1 MATPVVLRTTI
12 APAHQARL
20 ASVLDR
26 LAKQRVIERLWD
38 KNASLWSDDPTV
50 QKAIRNRLGW
60 LSIASVMEGR
70 VEEILG
76 EATRV
81 KDAGLTQV
89 LLLGMGGSSLF
100 AEVCRFTFGV
110 APGWLDLT
118 VLDSTDPHAITTAAQ
133 QAPLARTLIIVSS
146 KSGATTESNTLGD
159 YFYDQFRTL
168 TNERAG
174 EHCLAITDAG
184 TPLETLAAQRGFR
197 RAFVHG
203 PTTGQDVGGRFSAL
217 TCFGL
222 VPAALM
228 GVDIRRLLAR
238 AQEMLAG
245 CAPAIPLADNP
256 AAQLGACLGEAA
268 ASGRDKITLLC
279 AKPLAR
285 FGVWV
290 EQLVAESTGKS
301 GQGLI
306 PIDGEPLRDP
316 AAYGADRLFVELQL
330 ATEPD
335 AALTKAAEALI
346 TAGFPVVRLQWRDRY
361 DLGAEVLRWFLATA
375 VAAWLM
381 QINPFDEPNVQES
394 KDRTNALLAQYARE
408 GTLPDEPPLFTDQGI
423 QVYGDPDHAAGRSL
437 DGALQRWLKQIR
449 PGDYVAV
456 ASFLPRTPALDEA
469 AEALRRRLA
478 EATGA
483 AVTLGFGPRYLHST
497 GQLHKGGPA
506 RVVLLFLTA
515 EDAMDVTIPGKPYP
529 FSVLKRAQALGDY
542 QALRERR
549 RRLLRLHLGQTPD
562 AGLDRLL
569 NLLQP
574 RPQAQRSSA
583 VGR

>member
-1 MATPVVLRTTI
+1 MTNPTTLTTSVCG
-12 APAHQARL
+12 PLQARV
-20 ASVLDR
+20 APVLDR
-26 LAKQRVIERLWD
+26 LAKQRVVERIWD
-38 KNASLWSDDPTV
+38 KDAGLWSQDPTV
-50 QKAIRNRLGW
+50 QRAIRNRLGW
-60 LSIASVMEGR
+60 LSIAPVMEAR

-76 EATRV
+76 EATRI
-81 KDAGLTQV
+81 KDAGFTRA

-100 AEVCRFTFGV
+100 ADVCRYTFGV
-110 APGWLDLT
+110 APGWLDLA
-118 VLDSTDPHAITTAAQ
+118 VLDSTDPRAITDAAQ
-133 QAPLARTLIIVSS
+133 QASLARTLIIVSS
-146 KSGATTESNTLGD
+146 KSGATTESHTLGD
-159 YFYDQFRTL
+159 YFYGQFRAL

-174 EHCLAITDAG
+174 DHCLAITDAG

-245 CAPAIPLADNP
+245 CAPTIPLANNP

-306 PIDGEPLRDP
+306 PIDGEPLQDA
-316 AAYGADRLFVELQL
+316 AAYGSDRLFVELQL

-335 AALTKAAEALI
+335 AALAGAVEALI
-346 TAGFPVVRLQWRDRY
+346 KAGLPVVQLQWRDRD
-361 DLGAEVLRWFLATA
+361 DLGAEVIRWFVATA
-375 VAAWLM
+375 VAGWLM

-394 KDRTNALLAQYARE
+394 KDRTNALLARYARE
-408 GTLPDEPPLFTDQGI
+408 GGLADEPPLFTDQLI
-423 QVYGDPDHAAGRSL
+423 HVYGDPAQTAGRSL
-437 DGALQRWLKQIR
+437 DEALQHWLKQIG

-469 AEALRRRLA
+469 AQVLRRRLA
-478 EATGA
+478 QVTGA
-483 AVTLGFGPRYLHST
+483 ATMLGFGPRYLHST
-497 GQLHKGGPA
+497 GQLHKGGPD

-515 EDAMDVTIPGKPYP
+515 EDALDVTIPGKPYP
-529 FSVLKRAQALGDY
+529 FGVLKQAQALGDY
-542 QALRERR
+542 QALRERHR
-549 RRLLRLHLGQTPD
+549 RMLRLHLGQAPD
-562 AGLDRLL
+562 AGLARLL
-569 NLLQP
+569 SLLQP
-574 RPQAQRSSA
+574 RPQTQRPSA
-583 VGR
+583 ASR

>member
-1 MATPVVLRTTI
+1 MTTPVVLRTTI

-38 KNASLWSDDPTV
+38 KDAGLWSDQPDV
-50 QKAIRNRLGW
+50 QRAIRNRLGW
-60 LSIASVMEGR
+60 LSIASVMEAR

-76 EATRV
+76 EATRI
-81 KDAGLTQV
+81 KDAGFTHA

-100 AEVCRFTFGV
+100 AEVCRYTFGV

-118 VLDSTDPHAITTAAQ
+118 VLDSTDPRAITTAAQ

-168 TNERAG
+168 TGERAG

-184 TPLETLAAQRGFR
+184 TSLETLAAQRRFR

-245 CAPAIPLADNP
+245 CAPTVPPADNP
-256 AAQLGACLGEAA
+256 AARLGACLGEAA

-301 GQGLI
+301 GQGLV
-306 PIDGEPLRDP
+306 PIVGEPLRDP
-316 AAYGADRLFVELQL
+316 AAYGPDRLFVELQL

-335 AALTKAAEALI
+335 AALAGAVEALI
-346 TAGFPVVRLQWRDRY
+346 KAGFPVVRLQWRDRD

-375 VAAWLM
+375 VAGWLM

-394 KDRTNALLAQYARE
+394 KDRTNALLARYARE

-423 QVYGDPDHAAGRSL
+423 QVYGDPGHAAGRSL
-437 DGALQRWLKQIR
+437 DEAVQYWLKQIQ

-456 ASFLPRTPALDEA
+456 ASFLPRTPALDETA
-469 AEALRRRLA
+469 QVLRRRLA

-483 AVTLGFGPRYLHST
+483 ATMLGFGPRYLHST
-497 GQLHKGGPA
+497 GQLHKGGPDRA
-506 RVVLLFLTA
+506 VLLFLTA
-515 EDAMDVTIPGKPYP
+515 EDALDVTIPGKPYP

-542 QALRERR
+542 QALRERHR
-549 RRLLRLHLGQTPD
+549 RMLRLHLGRTPEQ
-562 AGLDRLL
+562 GLRGL
-569 NLLQP
+569 
-574 RPQAQRSSA
+574 
-583 VGR
+583 VGILHKHPSVVS